1 MGRLVLRRTG
11 CFQLTM
17 SEIGNNVYL
26 ILEIVKVDKSG
37 LAYNLFTRA
46 SKPFYEF
53 ITKNKAIGA
62 QIRDSFLAVEHWNS
76 GSIVYKYRGE
86 CHRIDGPAFIRP
98 KVRESW
104 LYMGHLHRTALVE
117 DNTAHCFIRGRRVT
131 KKAAG
136 DTVDFVDRR
145 RATRFEPY

>member
-37 LAYNLFTRA
+37 LAYNLFMRA

-104 LYMGHLHRTALVE
+104 FYMGRLHRT
-117 DNTAHCFIRGRRVT
+117 TAHCFIHGRRVT
-131 KKAAG
+131 KKA
-136 DTVDFVDRR
+136 VDFVDRR